1 MPNLIKCETNPVL
14 DPYHKA
20 AGQASFTI
28 LSIFQNG
35 DYQVDQEYDD
45 NATPVDEA
53 HGLTLTYALFERPD
67 EKAAR
72 AYLESQ
78 EAVGLIE
85 RIHAGHGTTW
95 DGHNTVGTLTVDA
108 EAAIQ
113 ELLDA
118 LAALPENQMALWTAD
133 VWLGNLNNAEIGISG
148 ATTDAEI
155 TALAKK
161 IEAHARDDNSI
172 ILAGVEEYLTQRR
185 DDARDDD

>member
-1 MPNLIKCETNPVL
+1 MSNLLKCETNPIL

-20 AGQASFTI
+20 AGQASFTVLRI
-28 LSIFQNG
+28 YADG
-35 DYQVDQEYDD
+35 DYELSQE
-45 NATPVDEA
+45 
-53 HGLTLTYALFERPD
+53 

-78 EAVGLIE
+78 EAVALVE
-85 RIHAGHGTTW
+85 RIHAGH
-95 DGHNTVGTLTVDA
+95 VVTLTIDA
-108 EAAIQ
+108 SSAFWD
-113 ELLDA
+113 LLDA
-118 LAALPENQMALWTAD
+118 LAALPENQMSLWPAD
-133 VWLGNLNNAEIGISG
+133 VWFGNLNNAEIGISG

>member
-1 MPNLIKCETNPVL
+1 MSNLLKCETNPIL

-20 AGQASFTI
+20 AGQASFTVLRI
-28 LSIFQNG
+28 YADG
-35 DYQVDQEYDD
+35 DYELSQEYDD
-45 NATPVDEA
+45 RAIPVDEA
-53 HGLTLTYALFERPD
+53 PHGLTLIYALARRPD

-78 EAVGLIE
+78 EAVALVE
-85 RIHAGHGTTW
+85 RIHAGH
-95 DGHNTVGTLTVDA
+95 VVTLTIDA
-108 EAAIQ
+108 SSAFWD
-113 ELLDA
+113 LLDA
-118 LAALPENQMALWTAD
+118 LAALPENQMSLWPAD
-133 VWLGNLNNAEIGISG
+133 VWFGNLNNAEIGISG